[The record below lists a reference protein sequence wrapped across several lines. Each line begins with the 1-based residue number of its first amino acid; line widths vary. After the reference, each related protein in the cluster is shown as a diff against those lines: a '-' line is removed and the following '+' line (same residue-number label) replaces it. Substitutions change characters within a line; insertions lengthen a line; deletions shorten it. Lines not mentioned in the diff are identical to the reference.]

1 MSVLKRSGKHVYDI
15 TNEKKR
21 RKNNGDALNENKLR
35 ELSLKCVYMLDRN
48 VKFGKC
54 SKFQTQDAYQKALT
68 KSAVPDQN
76 VSEIAILTEFV
87 EFSAATCKQCF
98 IRKQKL
104 KSVRNGKFT
113 AIRFTKSS

>member
-15 TNEKKR
+15 TNEK
-21 RKNNGDALNENKLR
+21 RKNNGDAINENKLR
-35 ELSLKCVYMLDRN
+35 ELSLKCAYLLDRN

-68 KSAVPDQN
+68 KSAIPDQN
-76 VSEIAILTEFV
+76 ASEIAILTEFV
-87 EFSAATCKQCF
+87 ESSAVTCKQCLF
-98 IRKQKL
+98 RKQKF

-113 AIRFTKSS
+113 ALRFTKSS